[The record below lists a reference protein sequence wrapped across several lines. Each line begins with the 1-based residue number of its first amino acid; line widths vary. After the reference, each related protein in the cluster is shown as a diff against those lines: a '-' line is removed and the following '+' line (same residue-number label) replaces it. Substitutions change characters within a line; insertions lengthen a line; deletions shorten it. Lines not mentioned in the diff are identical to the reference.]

1 MADKKR
7 RVTIG
12 ADGTIHVEPERN
24 AENSGSAQATRTN
37 AAPGG
42 TSIGA
47 DGTIHVNR
55 GGKASDAPSA
65 TTSQPAG
72 KRAQTPAASPATPQ
86 VATTERPTA
95 LSHVMGVVG
104 VVTYLFGSADT
115 CLREALDLTPQQIIM
130 LNDIGEPMMLA
141 TVVFFAYAIYAFATG
156 KPRSFTLEFSGRVW
170 LLMAV
175 FGVGCLIAGAS
186 SAFASFC
193 FVAGIVA
200 LVSTIASRRRS

>member
-7 RVTIG
+7 HVTIG
-12 ADGTIHVEPERN
+12 ADGTIHVEPEPN
-24 AENSGSAQATRTN
+24 VESSGSAQATRAN
-37 AAPGG
+37 AAPVG

-55 GGKASDAPSA
+55 DGKTSSVPSTA
-65 TTSQPAG
+65 TAQPAG
-72 KRAQTPAASPATPQ
+72 KRAQTSAASPAAPQ
-86 VATTERPTA
+86 AATAERPTV
-95 LSHVMGVVG
+95 LSHVMGIIG

-115 CLREALDLTPQQIIM
+115 CLREALDLTPRQIIM

-141 TVVFFAYAIYAFATG
+141 TVAFFAYAIYAFATS
-156 KPRSFTLEFSGRVW
+156 KPRSLTLEFSGRVW
-170 LLMAV
+170 LLMAA
-175 FGVGCLIAGAS
+175 FGIGCLIAGAS

-193 FVAGIVA
+193 FVAGIIA